1 MTADG
6 KRARQLTE
14 DLNMSGCTWS
24 PDGKQIAF
32 AAGAIGGEGVNI
44 HIIDVDRNNRRKLT
58 QVGPNAWARRPAW
71 APDGEWIAYFF
82 ATIPIVKPGEKIR
95 VDELWRGN
103 VIYVI
108 NTDGKNNAQPLQAT
122 RGLSSN
128 PVWVPET
135 FFAVSPSAEKQATLW
150 GRLKQSEDASK

>member
-32 AAGAIGGEGVNI
+32 AAGNIGKEGMNISVIGVNG
-44 HIIDVDRNNRRKLT
+44 RNRRKLT

-71 APDGEWIAYFF
+71 SPDGEWIAYFF

-95 VDELWRGN
+95 VDELWRDN

-108 NTDGKNNAQPLQAT
+108 NTDGKNNAQPLKAT
-122 RGLSSN
+122 RGLSSS
-128 PVWVPET
+128 PVWVPEA
-135 FFAVSPSAEKQATLW
+135 FFPVSPPPQLLPTQW
-150 GRLKQSEDASK
+150 GQLKK